1 MGHRGG
7 YAYRL
12 CKVQDGK
19 VWMVTEKCFQK
30 GHLKFVGLFFWIILT
45 NNVTFLILHREYNMD
60 L

>member
-30 GHLKFVGLFFWIILT
+30 GHLKFVGLFF
-45 NNVTFLILHREYNMD
+45 
-60 L
+60 

>member
-30 GHLKFVGLFFWIILT
+30 GHLKFVGLFSLIILT
-45 NNVTFLILHREYNMD
+45 SNVTFLILDREYNMD